1 MLCRHGGMCGG
12 SSRFPVLPRVQGGL
26 ASLHRHAQNDQRAA
40 RAELACA
47 SGIGPCGGERDGRLA
62 MEGAM
67 IVKEVMSSHVQWTA
81 PEIPISEIARIMRDQ
96 GIGCVPVGENDRLV
110 GMITDRDITC
120 RAVAAGEDLRNVT
133 ARDVMSKGIFYCFE
147 DEPIEK
153 AAGVCGKGKSII
165 CPF

>member
-1 MLCRHGGMCGG
+1 
-12 SSRFPVLPRVQGGL
+12 
-26 ASLHRHAQNDQRAA
+26 
-40 RAELACA
+40 
-47 SGIGPCGGERDGRLA
+47 
-62 MEGAM
+62 M

-153 AAGVCGKGKSII
+153 AAGVMREREVHHLPVLNRRKRMVGLVSLGDLALKADQRAFPEVIRLAARDAARHAKAA
-165 CPF
+165 

>member
-1 MLCRHGGMCGG
+1 
-12 SSRFPVLPRVQGGL
+12 
-26 ASLHRHAQNDQRAA
+26 
-40 RAELACA
+40 
-47 SGIGPCGGERDGRLA
+47 
-62 MEGAM
+62 M

-81 PEIPISEIARIMRDQ
+81 PEIPISEIARIMPDQ

-153 AAGVCGKGKSII
+153 AAEVMRAKEVHHLPVLNRRKRMVGLVSLGDLALKADQRAFPGVIRLAARDAARHAKAA
-165 CPF
+165 